1 MFAASTMSGFQ
12 PFPSVARQ
20 AEILAERAHRIPEG
34 ALYRAND
41 AGKDCVIQ
49 FASEVP
55 GRT

>member
-1 MFAASTMSGFQ
+1 MSGFQ